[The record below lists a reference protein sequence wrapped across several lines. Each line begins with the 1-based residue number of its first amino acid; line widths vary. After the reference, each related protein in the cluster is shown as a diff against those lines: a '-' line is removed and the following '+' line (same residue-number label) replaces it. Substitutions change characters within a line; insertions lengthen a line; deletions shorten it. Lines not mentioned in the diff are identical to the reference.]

1 MPNKPHADE
10 HELRASLAALG
21 VLTPAV
27 EAAIGIARR
36 VHGKQKR
43 FGGTPYLTEHTYPIA
58 LDVANYLCRR
68 SLREYLELAVVVALL
83 HDALEDS
90 DGAGVSGVR
99 EELSVLFGKHVTE
112 AVEIL
117 TKPARDAHAGAEA
130 RDNLYFSGLRMGPP
144 AAKIVKVFDRL
155 NNLACIHDNPEKV
168 PEYVAETR
176 RYHLTLAREVDPSL
190 AADMEQLTLRLDSKG
205 TED

>member
-1 MPNKPHADE
+1 MRNKPHVDE
-10 HELRASLAALG
+10 HELRRSLAALE

-27 EAAIGIARR
+27 EAAIGIARL
-36 VHGKQKR
+36 VHGEQKR
-43 FGGTPYLTEHTYPIA
+43 FGGTPYLTEHTYPVT

-68 SLREYLELAVVVALL
+68 SLHECLELAVLVALL

-99 EELSVLFGKHVTE
+99 EELSVLFGNHVTE
-112 AVEIL
+112 AVDVL
-117 TKPARDAHAGAEA
+117 TKPARDAHGGEEA
-130 RDNLYFSGLRMGPP
+130 RDNTYFSRLRAGPP

-155 NNLACIHDNPEKV
+155 NNLGCIHDNPEKV

-190 AADMEQLTLRLDSKG
+190 AAKMEQLIRRLDSKG